1 MPKHKSMTDVLRE
14 RLTAE
19 FESGASLRTI
29 ESEVGVIRQS
39 LVKFIRGEQSLR
51 LDLADRLA
59 ARYQLELRPA
69 TRRKGQD
76 R

>member
-1 MPKHKSMTDVLRE
+1 MPKHKTMTAELRE

-19 FESGASLRTI
+19 FESGVSLRTI

-51 LDLADRLA
+51 LDMADRLA
-59 ARYQLELRPA
+59 TRYGLELMP
-69 TRRKGQD
+69 TSKRKGQ
-76 R
+76 